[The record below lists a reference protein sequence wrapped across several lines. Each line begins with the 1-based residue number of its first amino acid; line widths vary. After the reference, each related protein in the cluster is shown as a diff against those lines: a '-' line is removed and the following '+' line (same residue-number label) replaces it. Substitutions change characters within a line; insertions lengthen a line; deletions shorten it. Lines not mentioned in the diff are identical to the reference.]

1 VIPVSLRILA
11 MPDDPQNRVKI
22 PLPILVAIGL
32 FGILLASFP
41 ARNLDIW
48 THLVAGRDLLTGQI
62 STTWLFDFFSATV
75 FRLSGGVGLIGIK
88 ALALG
93 ALGGILLRRSSTHG
107 WKLAFAVTGLALL
120 AVASRYLLQPQFVS
134 VALLTV
140 AVGLSMH
147 RDLSS
152 SWWPGTAMVVL
163 LMAWA
168 NIDSWFVIG
177 LVTVALI
184 QAGRWWDDRAKLPS
198 GSFRHVAIGLAVLV
212 AASCLSVN
220 HVHGLRLPAELQSA
234 IASLR
239 NPEAGVTIHSP
250 FDPDFVRLFR
260 DQSTSLAYF
269 PLLVLSAISFPLNR
283 PGFLWSRFL
292 PWILLAV
299 VSGIE
304 ARAIP
309 FFAVVAGPI
318 TAWNFQ
324 EFFSRRTIRP
334 AGRWASAAGSAVG
347 GLIVVAFLIAA
358 WPGWLQGPPYEP
370 RRWAV
375 ECPSAIRDGAAWLN
389 EQHASRKGFSDG
401 TTMHASSDVR
411 DAIGWWCP
419 ADRGIRDDV
428 LTGQLLSADRQVDAR
443 QRFRDLRVRRA
454 IIWAGD
460 PFPSAKA
467 LLDRLMADGEEWRL
481 VRLSGGLAVF
491 ERRDPNAPTAE
502 TGVSVD
508 RLAFLPGES
517 ERVPPNGPRPPRPWW
532 TAFVTPAEEARAP
545 SRDEAAVL
553 LRRAESSRSTSAYRH
568 MSAWESMQV
577 AGLVGASNQI
587 GFGVETLTRLT
598 FFRPPLPERGG
609 QSLPPQT
616 ELAFAYQRSFAADRG
631 LLPLAEVMA
640 AVRAG
645 RRAVAEN
652 PDDANAYYTL
662 GQAYSTLANL
672 TAENR
677 WSSREGVSQIRR
689 IRHVQASA
697 AFNRALQ
704 LNPRLAGAHRD
715 LALLY
720 RSIGCLDL
728 AVDHLKAY
736 VAIPPRWGGPPKT
749 GPEAEEMGKDLKQ
762 LAKFVDDRLVSF
774 ERNSAKSSVS
784 DRALLATQMELGGVA
799 RSILLKSDVS
809 AFGQSGVELEV
820 DLLLRTGRPREVLDW
835 TTPEVR
841 GSLGDQKYHWTRAQ
855 AHLALGD
862 YAAADVELADMIGP
876 GGRMAA
882 ATSVGLE
889 MAPVVGKNILDGV
902 PKGGVLADST
912 WFMIS
917 RLDLERRAIELAQTL
932 TLQANMVTLRGVIAF
947 EAGSTDAS
955 RAHLTQALSLT
966 PTRYGSGQ
974 LDFNGRRVAWD
985 LLSLLDSFNRPGL
998 NR

>member
-1 VIPVSLRILA
+1 
-11 MPDDPQNRVKI
+11 MPYDPLTRVKI
-22 PLPILVAIGL
+22 PLQIQIAIGV

-41 ARNLDIW
+41 ARNLDLW
-48 THLVAGRDLLTGQI
+48 THLVAGRDLLSGQI
-62 STTWLFDFFSATV
+62 STTWLYDVGSFLFFQI
-75 FRLSGGVGLIGIK
+75 SGGPGLLGIK
-88 ALALG
+88 AMTLG
-93 ALGGILLRRSSTHG
+93 ALACILLRRSSTHG
-107 WKLAFAVTGLALL
+107 WKMAFAITGLTVL
-120 AVASRYLLQPQFVS
+120 AIASRFLLQPQFVS
-134 VALLTV
+134 VALFTI
-140 AVGLSMH
+140 AVGLVLR
-147 RDLSS
+147 RDFT
-152 SWWPGTAMVVL
+152 SWWPGAGLVILFV
-163 LMAWA
+163 AWA
-168 NIDSWFVIG
+168 NIDSWFVMG
-177 LVTVALI
+177 LVTVGLI
-184 QAGRWWDDRAKLPS
+184 QLGRWWDERSRWPS
-198 GSFRHVAIGLAVLV
+198 GALRHAVVGLAVLV

-220 HVHGLRLPAELQSA
+220 HVHGLRLPAELQTA
-234 IASLR
+234 IAALR
-239 NPEAGVTIHSP
+239 NSETSVTIHSP

-269 PLLVLSAISFPLNR
+269 PLLVLSALSFPLNR
-283 PGFLWSRFL
+283 SGFLWSRFL
-292 PWILLAV
+292 PWFLLAV

-318 TAWNFQ
+318 TAWNIQ
-324 EFFSRRTIRP
+324 EFLSRRGISP
-334 AGRWASAAGSAVG
+334 AGRWASATGSVVG
-347 GLIVVAFLIAA
+347 GLIVVAFLVAA

-375 ECPSAIRDGAAWLN
+375 ECPSAIRDGAAWLS
-389 EQHASRKGFSDG
+389 EQHASQKGFSG
-401 TTMHASSDVR
+401 STTLHASTDIR
-411 DAIGWWCP
+411 DAVGWWCP
-419 ADRGIRDDV
+419 ADRGIRDDL
-428 LTGQLLSADRQVDAR
+428 LTSQLLSSDRQGDAR
-443 QRFRDLRVRRA
+443 QRLRDLRVGRA
-454 IIWAGD
+454 VVWAGD
-460 PFPSAKA
+460 PLPSAKA
-467 LLDRLMADGEEWRL
+467 LLDRLMADGGEWRL
-481 VRLSGGLAVF
+481 LRLAGGLAIF
-491 ERRDPNAPTAE
+491 ERRDPNSPTAE

-508 RLAFLPGES
+508 RLAFQPSEA

-532 TAFVTPAEEARAP
+532 TAFVTPADEARAP

-553 LRRAESSRSTSAYRH
+553 IRRAEASRSTSAYRH
-568 MSAWESMQV
+568 MAVWESMQV

-587 GFGVETLTRLT
+587 GFGVESLTRLT
-598 FFRPPLPERGG
+598 FLRPPLPERGE
-609 QSLPPQT
+609 QTLPPPT
-616 ELAFAYQRSFAADRG
+616 ELVFAYQRRFAADRG
-631 LLPLAEVMA
+631 VLPLAEVMA
-640 AVRAG
+640 AVRAS

-652 PDDANAYYTL
+652 PDDANAYFTL

-689 IRHVQASA
+689 VRHVQASA

-704 LNPRLAGAHRD
+704 LNPRLAAAHRD

-728 AVDHLKAY
+728 AADHLKAY

-749 GPEAEEMGKDLKQ
+749 GPEADEMAKDLKQ
-762 LAKFVDDRLVSF
+762 LTKFVDDRLASL
-774 ERNSAKSSVS
+774 EKNSAKSSVS
-784 DRALLATQMELGGVA
+784 DRALVATQMELGGVA

-809 AFGQSGVELEV
+809 AFGQTGVELEV
-820 DLLLRTGRPREVLDW
+820 DLLLRTGRPREVLEW

-862 YAAADVELADMIGP
+862 YAAADFELTEMIGP
-876 GGRMAA
+876 GGQMAA

-902 PKGGVLADST
+902 PKGGVLADAT

-917 RLDLERRAIELAQTL
+917 RLDLERRAVELAQTL

-947 EAGSTDAS
+947 EAGSIEAS

-966 PTRYGSGQ
+966 PSRYGSGQ

-985 LLSLLDSFNRPGL
+985 LLSILDSFNRP
-998 NR
+998 